1 MVKVGIIGGSIGGLT
16 AACLLKDRG
25 LAKVK
30 VFERSHSELEQ
41 RGAGIGFLE
50 AASRYLKQFAKIDL
64 NDISVITPK
73 IRYLNRANEVIFE
86 KDHPYRFSSWTT
98 VYKLCLEALILIL
111 TNLGTSLLSG
121 KMGPKASQLS
131 LGMQNQKLLIL

>member
-30 VFERSHSELEQ
+30 IFERSHSELEQ

-50 AASRYLKQFAKIDL
+50 AASRYLNTFGKIDL

-98 VYKLCLEALILIL
+98 VYKLLLRSFDPNSYKLRQ
-111 TNLGTSLLSG
+111 SLLIG
-121 KMGPKASQLS
+121 KMVPK
-131 LGMQNQKLLIL
+131 GNR